1 MTREQALQLL
11 RKSINN
17 PNADFHEDQ
26 WEAIDALVN
35 DRKKMLVVERTGWG
49 KSSVYFIATRAL
61 RNSGYGTTVIISPL
75 LALMRNQIDS
85 ARRLGIKAVT
95 VNSTNKDDWQAI
107 SKELLTNNVDA
118 LLISPERLANE
129 EFVQTVLLPIANK
142 IGLFVVDEAHC
153 ISDWGHD
160 FRPDYQRITRILQQM
175 PPNMPVLATTATA
188 NDRVI
193 ADIESQISNIHTIRG
208 TLVRDSLILQ
218 TISLPDQASRL
229 AWILEYINNIEGTG
243 IIYTSTT
250 RDANMLAEWLT
261 VNNISA
267 ASYYG
272 SVEHPD
278 FENSD
283 SYRQYLEKQLMGNHI
298 KALVATSALGMGY
311 DKPDLGFVIHYQ
323 LPGSIVAY
331 YQQVGRAGRGLD
343 SARGILLSG
352 REDEDIQSFFIES
365 AFPTQAQVTEVLY
378 TLEQYDGLSILKI
391 LDHVNMK
398 KGHIDKVIRYL
409 SIQSPAPIFKE
420 GTQWFRTATPFQMDT
435 QKIEFLTNQRKN
447 EFAQVQEYVH
457 SKQCLM
463 SFLREALN
471 DTNIIECGR
480 CKNCNPKGALDG
492 HSSHKNAIKA
502 SDFLKHHAI
511 PIEPRKQFPKD
522 AFPSYKFTTR
532 LPKDLRAEEGRVLSK
547 WEDAGWGKLVAEG
560 KRNNHFSDELV
571 DAIAE
576 MIIQWNP
583 VSHPTWITCVPSL
596 KHTSLVPNFAQ
607 RLAKKLNIPFY
618 EVITKI
624 SHNNPQKTMQN
635 SYHQCHNLDGA
646 FKIENIQSTEAVF
659 LVDDIVDSRWTFT
672 VLAALLRRSGINA
685 VLPVALTSTANGS

>member
-11 RKSINN
+11 RTSINN
-17 PNADFHEDQ
+17 QDADFHEDQ
-26 WEAIDALVN
+26 WEAINAIVN
-35 DRKKMLVVERTGWG
+35 ERKKMLVVERTGWG

-61 RNSGYGTTVIISPL
+61 RDSGYGTTVIISPL

-95 VNSTNKDDWQAI
+95 VNSTNKNDWQDI
-107 SKELLTNNVDA
+107 SRELRNNNVDA

-129 EFVQTVLLPIANK
+129 EFIQTVLLPIANK

-208 TLVRDSLILQ
+208 TLIRDSLILQ
-218 TISLPDQASRL
+218 TISLPDQAARL
-229 AWILEYINNIEGTG
+229 AWILEHINKIEGTG

-250 RDANMLAEWLT
+250 RDADMLAEWLT
-261 VNNISA
+261 INNISA
-267 ASYYG
+267 ASYFG
-272 SVEHPD
+272 SVEHPSFD
-278 FENSD
+278 SSD
-283 SYRQYLEKQLMGNHI
+283 SYRQYLEDQLMGNQI

-343 SARGILLSG
+343 SARGVLLSG
-352 REDEDIQSFFIES
+352 REDEEIQAFFIES
-365 AFPTQAQVTEVLY
+365 AFPTQVQVAEVLHL
-378 TLEQYDGLSILKI
+378 LEQHDGLSAPRI
-391 LDHVNMK
+391 LDHLNMK
-398 KGHIDKVIRYL
+398 KGHVDKVLRYL
-409 SIQSPAPIFKE
+409 SIQNPAPIFKE
-420 GTQWFRTATPFQMDT
+420 ETKWFRTAIAFKMDIK
-435 QKIEFLTNQRKN
+435 KIAFLTNQRKR
-447 EFAQVQEYVH
+447 EFTQVQAYVH

-471 DTNIIECGR
+471 DNNIIECGR
-480 CKNCNPKGALDG
+480 CENCDPQNVLDK
-492 HSSHKNAIKA
+492 HSSHENVIKA
-502 SDFLKHHAI
+502 SEFLKHHAM
-511 PIEPRKQFPKD
+511 PIAARKQFSKD
-522 AFPSYKFTTR
+522 AFPVYQFKTKI
-532 LPKDLRAEEGRVLSK
+532 PEDLRAEEGRVLSK

-571 DAIAE
+571 NAMAE

-583 VSHPTWITCVPSL
+583 ITHPTWITYVPSL
-596 KHTSLVPNFAQ
+596 KHTTLVPDFAQ
-607 RLAKKLNIPFY
+607 RLAKRLNIPYY
-618 EVITKI
+618 EVIIKV
-624 SHNNPQKTMQN
+624 SHNNPQKAMEN
-635 SYHQCHNLDGA
+635 SYYQCHNLDGA
-646 FKIENIQSTEAVF
+646 FKVKNLLSTEPVF
-659 LVDDIVDSRWTFT
+659 LIDDIVDSRWTFT
-672 VLAALLRRSGINA
+672 VLAALLRRSGVRA
-685 VLPVALTSTANGS
+685 VLPVALTSTANG

>member
-11 RKSINN
+11 RTSINKQ
-17 PNADFHEDQ
+17 NAEFHEDQ
-26 WEAIDALVN
+26 WEAIDELVN
-35 DRKKMLVVERTGWG
+35 NRKKMLVVERTGWG

-61 RNSGYGTTVIISPL
+61 RDAGYGTTVIISPL

-85 ARRLGIKAVT
+85 ARRLGINAVT
-95 VNSTNKDDWQAI
+95 VNSTNKDDWQSI
-107 SKELLTNNVDA
+107 SMQLLNNNVDA

-129 EFVQTVLLPIANK
+129 IFVETVLLPIANT

-193 ADIESQISNIHTIRG
+193 ADIETQINNIHTIRG
-208 TLVRDSLILQ
+208 TLVRDSLVLQ
-218 TISLPDQASRL
+218 TIALPDQAARL
-229 AWILEYINNIEGTG
+229 AWILEHINNIEGTG

-250 RDANMLAEWLT
+250 RDADMLAEWLT
-261 VNNISA
+261 INNISA

-272 SVEHPD
+272 SVKHVD
-278 FENSD
+278 FEDSN
-283 SYRQYLEKQLMGNHI
+283 SYRQYLENQLMGNHI

-352 REDEDIQSFFIES
+352 REDEDIQAFFIES
-365 AFPTQAQVTEVLY
+365 AFPTQAQVSEVLHV
-378 TLEQYDGLSILKI
+378 LEQYDGLSVPRI
-391 LDHVNMK
+391 LDHVNIK
-398 KGHIDKVIRYL
+398 KGHVDKVIRYL
-409 SIQSPAPIFKE
+409 SIQNPAPIFKE
-420 GTQWFRTATPFQMDT
+420 GVKWFRTATPFQMDT
-435 QKIEFLTNQRKN
+435 SKIEFLTNQRKN
-447 EFAQVQEYVH
+447 EFSQVQEYVH
-457 SKQCLM
+457 TKQCLM
-463 SFLREALN
+463 SFLRETLN
-471 DTNIIECGR
+471 DNNIIECGR
-480 CKNCNPKGALDG
+480 CENCSPAGALDE
-492 HSSHKNAIKA
+492 HSSRENGIKA
-502 SDFLKHHAI
+502 SEFLKHHAM
-511 PIEPRKQFPKD
+511 PIEARKQFSKD
-522 AFPSYKFTTR
+522 AFPIYQFKTNI
-532 LPKDLRAEEGRVLSK
+532 PEGLRAEEGRVLSK

-560 KRNNHFSDELV
+560 KRKNHFSDELV
-571 DAIAE
+571 DAMAN
-576 MIIQWNP
+576 MIIEWNP

-596 KHTSLVPNFAQ
+596 KHTTLVLDFAQ
-607 RLAKKLNIPFY
+607 RLAKHLNIPFY
-618 EVITKI
+618 EVITKV
-624 SHNNPQKTMQN
+624 SHNSPQKTMQN

-672 VLAALLRRSGINA
+672 VLSALLRRSGINS

>member
-11 RKSINN
+11 RTSINN
-17 PNADFHEDQ
+17 PNANFHEDQ

-49 KSSVYFIATRAL
+49 KSSVYFIATKAL
-61 RNSGYGTTVIISPL
+61 RDNGYGTTVIISPL

-85 ARRLGIKAVT
+85 ARRLGINAVT
-95 VNSTNKDDWQAI
+95 VNSTNKDDWQEI
-107 SKELLTNNVDA
+107 SKQLLNNNVDA

-129 EFVQTVLLPIANK
+129 EFVETVLFPIASK

-193 ADIESQISNIHTIRG
+193 ADIETQITNIQTIRG
-208 TLVRDSLILQ
+208 TLVRDSLVLQ
-218 TISLPDQASRL
+218 TISLPDQAARL
-229 AWILEYINNIEGTG
+229 AWILEHINNIEGTG

-250 RDANMLAEWLT
+250 RDADMLAEWLNI
-261 VNNISA
+261 NNISS
-267 ASYYG
+267 ASYHG
-272 SVEHPD
+272 SVEHSD
-278 FENSD
+278 FEDSN
-283 SYRQYLEKQLMGNHI
+283 SYRQYLENQLMGNQI

-352 REDEDIQSFFIES
+352 REDEDIQVFFINS
-365 AFPTQAQVTEVLY
+365 AFPTQAQVSEILN
-378 TLEQYDGLSILKI
+378 TLEQYDGLSAPRI
-391 LDHVNMK
+391 LDHVNLK
-398 KGHIDKVIRYL
+398 KGHVDKVIRYL
-409 SIQSPAPIFKE
+409 SIQNPAPIFKE
-420 GTQWFRTATPFQMDT
+420 GTQWHRTATPFQMDT
-435 QKIEFLTNQRKN
+435 EKIEFLTNQRKS

-471 DTNIIECGR
+471 DNNIVECGK
-480 CKNCNPKGALDG
+480 CENCNPEGALDKF
-492 HSSHKNAIKA
+492 SSQENGIKA
-502 SDFLKHHAI
+502 AEFLKHHAM
-511 PIEPRKQFPKD
+511 PIESRKQFPKD
-522 AFPSYKFTTR
+522 AFPHYGLTAR
-532 LPKDLRAEEGRVLSK
+532 LPENLRAEEGRVLSK

-560 KRNNHFSDELV
+560 KRNNHFADELV
-571 DAIAE
+571 NAIAD

-583 VSHPTWITCVPSL
+583 ISHPTWVTCVPSL
-596 KHTSLVPNFAQ
+596 KHTTLVPDFAK

-618 EVITKI
+618 EVITKVNQN
-624 SHNNPQKTMQN
+624 SPQKTMQN

-646 FKIENIQSTEAVF
+646 FEINNIHSTEAVF
-659 LVDDIVDSRWTFT
+659 LVDDIVDSKWTFT
-672 VLAALLRRSGINA
+672 VLSALLRRSGIQA